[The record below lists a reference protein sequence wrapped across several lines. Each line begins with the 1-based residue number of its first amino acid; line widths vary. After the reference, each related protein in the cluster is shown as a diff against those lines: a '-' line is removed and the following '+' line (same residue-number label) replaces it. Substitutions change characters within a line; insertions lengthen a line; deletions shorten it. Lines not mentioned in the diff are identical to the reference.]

1 MLGRLQNYASGLV
14 SKANLLSSKTLY
26 YGKVGAEISKQ
37 IYLKEGLQPP
47 NIAQIRSVY
56 SNIYKQSLNFVLKP
70 TEILSFLKNV
80 QKNELLKYGAYG
92 IQLIGFYSVGEVI
105 GRRKLV
111 GYKHH

>member
-1 MLGRLQNYASGLV
+1 MLSRIQNYTSGLV
-14 SKANLLSSKTLY
+14 SKANLLSSKALY

-47 NIAQIRSVY
+47 TVAQFKSVY
-56 SNIYKQSLNFVLKP
+56 SNLYKQSLNFALKP
-70 TEILSFLKNV
+70 TEVLACLRNI

-92 IQLIGFYSVGEVI
+92 IQLIGFYSVGEII